1 MDKRL
6 VLLVLIVACLFVG
19 ASAGVAPQAETE
31 PVIVGVPRD
40 FYPEYAIGPD
50 DRPEGFGVDVMNAV
64 AKRAGLSVTYRVF
77 PTWSETLAALER
89 GEIDLIP
96 VVVITPGR
104 EKSLLFTRPVLT
116 SPMSIFVRRDAENI
130 QDLADLAGRRM
141 GVIKGGPVPEW
152 LGKLERGPILVPYP
166 RLQDEMFALLLGE
179 VDAIPPFEDSA
190 WKVAERAGVADRL
203 KVVSK
208 PYAEAKRAIALRRDL
223 PGLRDRLDVAVADL
237 LNSPE
242 YSSIYAAWHA
252 EPPSFW
258 TTTRATWI

>member
-19 ASAGVAPQAETE
+19 ASAGVASQAETE

-50 DRPEGFGVDVMNAV
+50 DRPGGFGVDVMNAV
-64 AKRAGLSVTYRVF
+64 AKRAGLSVTYRIF

-89 GEIDLIP
+89 GDIDLIP
-96 VVVITPGR
+96 VVVITPAR

-130 QDLADLAGRRM
+130 QSLADLAGRRM

-152 LGKLERGPILVPYP
+152 LGKLERGPVLVPYP

-179 VDAIPPFEDSA
+179 VDAIPAVRGFDLEGGRESWRGRSA
-190 WKVAERAGVADRL
+190 QGRRRTLYRGEAGDC
-203 KVVSK
+203 S
-208 PYAEAKRAIALRRDL
+208 
-223 PGLRDRLDVAVADL
+223 
-237 LNSPE
+237 
-242 YSSIYAAWHA
+242 AARPVGPA
-252 EPPSFW
+252 GPS
-258 TTTRATWI
+258 RCRHR